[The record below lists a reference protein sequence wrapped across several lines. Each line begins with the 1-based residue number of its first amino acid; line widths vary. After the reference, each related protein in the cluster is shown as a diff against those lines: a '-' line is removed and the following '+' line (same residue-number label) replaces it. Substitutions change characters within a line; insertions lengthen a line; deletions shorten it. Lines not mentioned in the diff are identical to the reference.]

1 LLGSVL
7 LWALLSV
14 ALNAADL
21 PGRDDYAY
29 GFPLTAGED
38 SEYYTLELPL
48 DVYRSVADPA
58 LRDIGVY
65 NADGQPVPRLI
76 ERPDTDSADQE
87 AVAEAEIALGL
98 IPLYGR
104 RAEPSEQ
111 LRLLLLQ
118 GGNTT
123 RLELDTAR
131 PAASDPGANHAA
143 DPEPDPESDSQPDK
157 GAEPDRTLAGYLV
170 DTRDLEHALQ
180 ALSLA
185 WPPLPE
191 GFIGTVRVDTSED
204 LQHWRHL
211 GSAALADLEFEQTRI
226 EQRRVQLDRPVAD
239 YLRISWQDMPGGWR
253 LSAVRGLYAG
263 AGPEEP
269 REWLELDPDTSS
281 AVAGERLFDAGGYP
295 PVDRVN
301 LILPDGNVV
310 VRAGIYY
317 RPPGSEQWRLAHSGV
332 FYNLTRQGNRLRS
345 PAALIQGG
353 AAGLPR
359 AAHWQVRVESG
370 VLPEAVRLQLGWRP
384 DRLLFVAQGPAP
396 FSLVSGRAQD
406 EIAGFPQATVLGD
419 TALFQML
426 RRSGRAGPVTV
437 GSREA
442 LAGPAALQLAETV
455 RWKVLGVWAG
465 LIAAI
470 AVVGW
475 LVLSLVRENR
485 VEGA

>member
-1 LLGSVL
+1 LLASILLWVL
-7 LWALLSV
+7 LAVS
-14 ALNAADL
+14 LNAADL

-29 GFPLTAGED
+29 GFPLTAGAE

-48 DVYRSVADPA
+48 AVYRSVADPA

-76 ERPDTDSADQE
+76 ERPESGSGGAGDDE
-87 AVAEAEIALGL
+87 AAAEAEIALGL

-111 LRLLLLQ
+111 LRLLLPQ
-118 GGNTT
+118 GGNST
-123 RLELDTAR
+123 RLELDTER
-131 PAASDPGANHAA
+131 PPEAAQGAA
-143 DPEPDPESDSQPDK
+143 
-157 GAEPDRTLAGYLV
+157 PDRPLAGYLV

-211 GSAALADLEFEQTRI
+211 GSAALAELEFEQTRI
-226 EQRRVQLDRPVAD
+226 EQRRVPLGRPVAD
-239 YLRISWQDMPGGWR
+239 YLRISWQDMPAGWR
-253 LSAVRGLYAG
+253 LSAVRGVYAG
-263 AGPEEP
+263 AGPEVP
-269 REWLELDPDTSS
+269 REWLELDPVASS
-281 AVAGERLFDAGGYP
+281 TVAGERLFDAEGYP

-345 PAALIQGG
+345 PAAVVPGG

-359 AAHWQVRVESG
+359 AAQWRVRVESG
-370 VLPEAVRLQLGWRP
+370 VLPEAVRLHLGWRP

-396 FSLVSGRAQD
+396 FSLVSGRAND

-426 RRSGRAGPVTV
+426 RRSGPAGPVTV
-437 GSREA
+437 GSRED

>member
-1 LLGSVL
+1 MQRLWAQLWVL
-7 LWALLSV
+7 LWVLPAV
-14 ALNAADL
+14 ALHAAEL

-29 GFPLTAGED
+29 GFPLTAGAG
-38 SEYYTLELPL
+38 SEYYMLDLPL
-48 DVYRSVADPA
+48 EVYRSVADPA

-76 ERPDTDSADQE
+76 ERPESGFGRGEDPE
-87 AVAEAEIALGL
+87 AVVEAEIALGL

-118 GGNTT
+118 GGNST
-123 RLELDTAR
+123 RLELDTER
-131 PAASDPGANHAA
+131 PAAADEGA
-143 DPEPDPESDSQPDK
+143 DV
-157 GAEPDRTLAGYLV
+157 GAEGAEAERTLAGYLV

-191 GFIGTVRVDTSED
+191 GFIGTVRVDTSDD

-211 GSAALADLEFEQTRI
+211 GSAALAELEFEQTRI
-226 EQRRVQLDRPVAD
+226 EQRRVPLDRTVAD
-239 YLRISWQDMPGGWR
+239 YLRISWQDMPAGWR
-253 LSAVRGLYAG
+253 LSAVHGLYAG
-263 AGPEEP
+263 ADPALP
-269 REWLELDPDTSS
+269 REWLELDPLASG

-301 LILPDGNVV
+301 LLLPDGNVV

-345 PAALIQGG
+345 PAAVVPGG
-353 AAGLPR
+353 SAGPPR

-396 FSLVSGRAQD
+396 FALVSGRAQD

-426 RRSGRAGPVTV
+426 RRSGPAGPVAV

-465 LIAAI
+465 
-470 AVVGW
+470 
-475 LVLSLVRENR
+475 
-485 VEGA
+485 